1 MKICLSILFAF
12 FLYNTTIG
20 QSAKM
25 FVIQGRVIE
34 KDSKEPLP
42 YATVA
47 LTQLPDVSR
56 IIKGVVTD
64 GAGHFKLTVPKN
76 TYNLIIRN
84 VGFRNFVKKLTPD
97 MEDNIDLGV
106 IELQVQ
112 PEVLGMVTVKPLVE
126 VSADQI
132 TYNLMADPD
141 REKSSLYAI
150 LDKVPLIERNIKGDL
165 YVEDE
170 KKKFLVVRNGKTDA
184 LFNGNINDLLKSIPA
199 KGFATVTVMLA
210 PPERY
215 GDYDYVVNITTD
227 KTARLYGAVG
237 MIKGMGDVNNG
248 LFGSEAGI
256 MSSLNKVRLN
266 VGVELDSKNAPR
278 RTNSIIRE
286 QKKDGS
292 LLVQEEEINTSGEK
306 WAIGGM
312 VSQDIS
318 KEHFINWRIGYGKQS
333 DRDKRHTESQW
344 DEQPEEITDFIK
356 RESMRPLYGAIEYQ
370 YDIGKTQKVLN
381 VAYQLKL
388 QPKEKEDFGGSNGF
402 STTERMQEQTLQVH
416 YYNPF
421 KKGFRLETGASY
433 IYRDNSQ
440 EVSSKGIVSNS
451 LEERKHIINAYGR
464 LNYSHKRFS
473 AFFALK
479 ADYLNDGDGT
489 LQITDGKEERI
500 SVTGLHWMPEAN
512 VSWLLSKKN
521 FSRLSLSYTLMHHR
535 PSLKMLSVYED
546 LSTPDMVIKGNP
558 KLKEEDYHALNLSLN
573 IAKWTISCFWNH
585 SGNKIGSYWY
595 QDEQQRVIQTYAN
608 QNISNYYGLN
618 MSRSFR
624 YKQWM
629 FSGRVGSNY
638 NDERMAGDEHSE
650 RWSVSLDFGVNRTF
664 KQAWNIGINA
674 RYYDTFSSGY
684 SSYNKPPYT
693 LSCYV
698 KKQFMKE
705 KGELE
710 ISYGDLLHFKQDLK
724 RQIDTDIFKMTT
736 QSNNTYIPL
745 NITLKLR
752 IGSYK
757 VRPVR
762 PIRKG
767 VVIEDLSTE

>member
-1 MKICLSILFAF
+1 M
-12 FLYNTTIG
+12 
-20 QSAKM
+20 
-25 FVIQGRVIE
+25 
-34 KDSKEPLP
+34 
-42 YATVA
+42 
-47 LTQLPDVSR
+47 
-56 IIKGVVTD
+56 
-64 GAGHFKLTVPKN
+64 GHFKLTARKN

-112 PEVLGMVTVKPLVE
+112 PEILGMVTVKPLVE

-141 REKSSLYAI
+141 REKSSLHAI

-165 YVEDE
+165 YVGDE
-170 KKKFLVVRNGKTDA
+170 EKKFLVVRNGKVDA
-184 LFNGNINDLLKSIPA
+184 LFDGNINDLLKSIPA
-199 KGFATVTVMLA
+199 KGFATVTVMLV

-227 KTARLYGAVG
+227 KSAQLYGAVG
-237 MIKGMGDVNNG
+237 MLKGIGQVNDG
-248 LFGSEAGI
+248 LFDSEAGI

-266 VGVELDSKNAPR
+266 VGVELDSKNAPER
-278 RTNSIIRE
+278 KNSIVRE

-292 LLVQEEEINTSGEK
+292 LLVQEEKINTSGEK

-318 KEHFINWRIGYGKQS
+318 KEHFINWRIGYGKQY
-333 DRDKRHTESQW
+333 DRDKRGTESQW
-344 DEQPEEITDFIK
+344 DDQPKEITNFIK
-356 RESMRPLYGAIEYQ
+356 RESMRPLYSAIEYQ

-381 VAYQLKL
+381 VAYQLNL
-388 QPKEKEDFGGSNGF
+388 RPKEKEDFGGGNGV

-433 IYRDNSQ
+433 IYRNNSQ
-440 EVSSKGIVSNS
+440 KVSQNGIVNNS
-451 LEERKHIINAYGR
+451 LEENKHIISAYGR

-473 AFFALK
+473 AFLALK
-479 ADYLNDGDGT
+479 AEYLNDGDGT
-489 LQITDGKEERI
+489 VQITDGEEEKI
-500 SVTGLHWMPEAN
+500 SVTGFHWLPEAS
-512 VSWLLSKKN
+512 VSWVLSKKN
-521 FSRLSLSYTLMHHR
+521 YSRLNLSYSLKHFR

-546 LSTPDMVIKGNP
+546 FSTPNMIVKGNP
-558 KLKEEDYHALNLSLN
+558 QLKEEDHHSLNLSLN
-573 IAKWTISCFWNH
+573 IAKWNISCLWNH
-585 SGNKIGSYWY
+585 SGNKIGTYWY

-608 QNISNYYGLN
+608 QNIFNYYGLN
-618 MSRSFR
+618 VYRSFR
-624 YKQWM
+624 YKRWM
-629 FSGRVGSNY
+629 FSGRAGGHY
-638 NDERMAGDEHSE
+638 NNERMAGDERSE
-650 RWSVSLDFGVNRTF
+650 KWNVFVDFGVSHTF

-674 RYYDTFSSGY
+674 KYYDIFFSGY
-684 SSYNKPPYT
+684 SSYDRSPYA

-705 KGELE
+705 RGELE
-710 ISYGDLLHFKQDLK
+710 ISYGDLLRFKQDLK
-724 RQIDTDIFKMTT
+724 SQIDTDIFKMTT
-736 QSNNTYIPL
+736 QSDGIYIPL
-745 NITLKLR
+745 NITLKFR

-762 PIRKG
+762 QIRKG
-767 VVIEDLSTE
+767 IVIEDLATE